1 MRVLSCLRCAL
12 LPKKG
17 LSSTSSTLCFTANM
31 SLFGSASGFGTGGT
45 SMFGSTTTDN
55 HNPMK
60 VSSKVLQ
67 KESGPV
73 FCTADSWGGRE
84 KSGEGGI
91 SSWPS
96 SRLWTEAQSASCAE
110 LVSCPHLELNLTVQ
124 STRESQ
130 SFLGQLRTAAD
141 VDLNPS
147 HLTGCG
153 SRSSPGEWAL
163 FSLHS
168 WKVRARQSVGVG
180 QRGPPVVQMLS
191 LCLSLSMFLSQQL

>member
-1 MRVLSCLRCAL
+1 MLSRLRCAL
-12 LPKKG
+12 LPQKG
-17 LSSTSSTLCFTANM
+17 LSSTPSTLCFTANM

-67 KESGPV
+67 KESDHV

-84 KSGEGGI
+84 KSGEGRGGV

-110 LVSCPHLELNLTVQ
+110 LVSCPHLELTLTVQ
-124 STRESQ
+124 STRKSQ

-141 VDLNPS
+141 VDLNQS
-147 HLTGCG
+147 HLTGYFCITSVQSWRMGTVLSAQLESEG
-153 SRSSPGEWAL
+153 SVVGGGGSA
-163 FSLHS
+163 
-168 WKVRARQSVGVG
+168 RA
-180 QRGPPVVQMLS
+180 PPCADAVFVP
-191 LCLSLSMFLSQQL
+191 FT

>member
-1 MRVLSCLRCAL
+1 
-12 LPKKG
+12 
-17 LSSTSSTLCFTANM
+17 
-31 SLFGSASGFGTGGT
+31 
-45 SMFGSTTTDN
+45 
-55 HNPMK
+55 MK

-84 KSGEGGI
+84 KSGEGGV

-141 VDLNPS
+141 VYLNPS
-147 HLTGCG
+147 HLTGYFCIT
-153 SRSSPGEWAL
+153 
-163 FSLHS
+163 
-168 WKVRARQSVGVG
+168 SVDLGAVLENG
-180 QRGPPVVQMLS
+180 HCS
-191 LCLSLSMFLSQQL
+191 LCTAGK